1 MSTTHEDISDKTAE
15 IQAKNILISAEKDAE
30 KRDVLIK
37 QKKKLEYQM
46 QIDRIKL
53 LIKNLG

>member
-15 IQAKNILISAEKDAE
+15 IQAKNILISAEKDTE
-30 KRDVLIK
+30 KRAVLIK